1 MKILVTGFGPFPGTP
16 RNATAEIVE
25 GLQVPGADV
34 RAIVLPVAWNR
45 APAIALAA
53 ARDFDAR
60 LIVMCGVASPTGK
73 LRVEC
78 GATHRS
84 SDTADAEG
92 NRIDERS
99 GEAVRMT
106 LDIRAAVRAARHAI
120 HERAA
125 IFGDVLPGARIAPV
139 RDVNNYVC
147 NHLAFHVR
155 TANVAPCGFLH
166 WPSALEGD
174 QIAAARQVLA
184 EIVRSQL
191 ATASSSADEFDNI
204 I

>member
-16 RNATAEIVE
+16 RNATAEIVG
-25 GLQVPGADV
+25 GLEVPGADV
-34 RAIVLPVAWNR
+34 RALVLPVAWNK
-45 APAIALAA
+45 APAIAIAA
-53 ARDFDAR
+53 AREIGAR
-60 LIVMCGVASPTGK
+60 FIVMSGVASPKGK

-78 GATHRS
+78 GAVHRS
-84 SDTADAEG
+84 SDKADAEG
-92 NRIDERS
+92 SVIDENG

-106 LDIRAAVRAARHAI
+106 LDIRAAVRAARLAI
-120 HERAA
+120 QRRAS

-139 RDVNNYVC
+139 RDINSYVC

-155 TANVAPCGFLH
+155 KADIAPCGFLH

-174 QIAAARQVLA
+174 QIAAARQVLV

-191 ATASSSADEFDNI
+191 QRQRSCGRSRSD
-204 I
+204 

>member
-1 MKILVTGFGPFPGTP
+1 MALRVLVTGFGPFPGTP

-25 GLQVPGADV
+25 GLEVAGADV
-34 RAIVLPVAWNR
+34 RAIVLPVAWSK
-45 APAIALAA
+45 APAIAVAA

-60 LIVMCGVASPTGK
+60 LILMCGVASPKGK

-78 GATHRS
+78 GAVHRS
-84 SDTADAEG
+84 SDKADAEG
-92 NRIDERS
+92 NVIDERG

-120 HERAA
+120 HVRAS

-155 TANVAPCGFLH
+155 KADIAPCGFLH

-174 QIAAARQVLA
+174 QIAAARQVLV

-191 ATASSSADEFDNI
+191 
-204 I
+204 